1 MKEMKGV
8 APIVIAL
15 VIIAVVITGGIVWY
29 ATSTPSEEEEEEE
42 DNLLAL
48 AWDPARSYSRGPFDV
63 ESMNTAQITALLTEE
78 DKEAVRQMNLKVAAQ
93 EQAATEEPS
102 IARTIGYEIAA
113 EELGIELVSINF
125 AEWDPLKEIELV
137 ETAMLRNPDYFIV
150 STVEPEATKVVW
162 RKVAD
167 AGIPIVVIS
176 TYFPGLEVPEEIIS
190 NSTDDSKGTGVCAG
204 HLMAKALYEK
214 YGEYRGKVVTLDW
227 GIEFFVTNQREE
239 GFRQNMKLYPDIK
252 VVGRETF
259 PDPTTVLDTAKAI
272 LPRYPDIDG
281 IFVTWT
287 EPCALDVYQAAK
299 ELDRTDLIITSVDL
313 TERVAIEIARAE
325 GPILYGISGGDSALV
340 GYNAVYLVA
349 LHALGKEVPQLAT
362 IPTMPVERSNLIE
375 AWDAAYESIG
385 KPIPPEVLEILGQ

>member
-1 MKEMKGV
+1 MVKIPSV
-8 APIVIAL
+8 AVL
-15 VIIAVVITGGIVWY
+15 AVVVIVCVAAVAIY
-29 ATSTPSEEEEEEE
+29 FVTIPAPEGEEE
-42 DNLLAL
+42 DNLLPL
-48 AWDPARSYSRGPFDV
+48 EWDPTKSYNRGPLDV
-63 ESMNTAQITALLTEE
+63 ESMSTAQIKALLTED
-78 DKEAVRQMNLKVAAQ
+78 DKEALLQMNLKLALQ
-93 EQAATEEPS
+93 WQAATEETS
-102 IARTIGYEIAA
+102 IAFQTGAVIAA
-113 EELGIELVSINF
+113 EELGMEVVANNY
-125 AEWDPLKEIELV
+125 AEWDSLTEIDLV
-137 ETAMLRNPDYFIV
+137 EIAMLKNPDYFIV

-204 HLMAKALYEK
+204 YLMAQALYEK
-214 YGEYRGKVVTLDW
+214 YGEYRGKVLTLDW

-239 GFRQNMKLYPDIK
+239 GFRQNMKLYPNIE

-259 PDPTTVLDTAKAI
+259 PDPTAVLDTAKAI

-299 ELDRTDLIITSVDL
+299 ELGRTDLIITSVDL
-313 TERVAIEIARAE
+313 SERVAIEIARAE
-325 GPILYGISGGDSALV
+325 GPILYGVGGADSAKIGV
-340 GYNAVYLVA
+340 NAVYLVA

-362 IPTMPVERSNLIE
+362 TPTIPVERSNLIE
-375 AWDAAYESIG
+375 AWDAAYGSID
-385 KPIPPEVLEILGQ
+385 KPIPPEVPDILGG

>member
-1 MKEMKGV
+1 MVKIPSV
-8 APIVIAL
+8 AVL
-15 VIIAVVITGGIVWY
+15 AVVVIVCVAAVAIY
-29 ATSTPSEEEEEEE
+29 FVTIPGAEEPEEPE
-42 DNLLAL
+42 DNLPPLE
-48 AWDPARSYSRGPFDV
+48 WDPTRSYNKGPLDV
-63 ESMNTAQITALLTEE
+63 ESMSTAQIKALLTEE
-78 DKEAVRQMNLKVAAQ
+78 DKEAVKQMNLKLALQ
-93 EQAATEEPS
+93 WQAATEETS
-102 IARTIGYEIAA
+102 IAFQTGAVIAA
-113 EELGIELVSINF
+113 EELGMEVVANNY
-125 AEWDPLKEIELV
+125 AEWDSLTEIDLV
-137 ETAMLRNPDYFIV
+137 EIAMLKNPDYFIV

-204 HLMAKALYEK
+204 YLMAQALYEK
-214 YGEYRGKVVTLDW
+214 YGEYRGKVLTLDW

-239 GFRQNMKLYPDIK
+239 GFRQNMKLYPNIE

-259 PDPTTVLDTAKAI
+259 PDPTAVLDTAKAI

-299 ELDRTDLIITSVDL
+299 ELGRTDLIITSVDL
-313 TERVAIEIARAE
+313 SERVAIEIARAE
-325 GPILYGISGGDSALV
+325 GPILYGVGGADSAKI
-340 GYNAVYLVA
+340 GINAVYLVA

-362 IPTMPVERSNLIE
+362 IPTIPVERSNLIE
-375 AWDAAYESIG
+375 AWDAAYGSIG
-385 KPIPPEVLEILGQ
+385 KPIPPEVPEILGG